1 MECIELTLNI
11 SDERPP
17 HVDACVASAN
27 AETGQGDEMW
37 RHLWRDPMQ
46 KEHLQEINNLVQALQ
61 PCRNLLILGIGGSA
75 LGTRALHA
83 ALCVNGSPTL
93 FVLDNID
100 PHTFRRSIE
109 KIKLNDPSLSQT
121 VVTVISKSGET
132 AEIAALYMA
141 VQKDIPQATYV
152 AITGQQGTLR
162 AYAESSGW
170 SIFTVPDGVGGR
182 FSILS
187 PVGLFPA
194 AMCGIDIKGL
204 LEGARAMDD
213 QCMKTQHNP
222 AADLAA
228 GLVAAMEG
236 GRTTHVMMPYCD
248 RLVQFAHWYV
258 QLWAESLGK
267 IDSNGNRVGP
277 TPLAAVGTTDQHS
290 MLQLWRE
297 GPRDKVIGFLNVKYV
312 DDVSL
317 GENSMGVPQSWLCGQ
332 SLGSL
337 LHAERI
343 ATEKAVIDAGQATW
357 TMTFPR
363 IDAHSIGQFIALWQ
377 VTVAIA
383 GRLLHVNPYDQ
394 PGVELGKQLTKDA
407 FLNEK

>member
-141 VQKDIPQATYV
+141 VQKAIPQATYV

-213 QCMKTQHNP
+213 QCMQTQHNP
-222 AADLAA
+222 AAD
-228 GLVAAMEG
+228 
-236 GRTTHVMMPYCD
+236 R
-248 RLVQFAHWYV
+248 RYV
-258 QLWAESLGK
+258 SNSNILGQETA
-267 IDSNGNRVGP
+267 NTGP
-277 TPLAAVGTTDQHS
+277 
-290 MLQLWRE
+290 
-297 GPRDKVIGFLNVKYV
+297 F
-312 DDVSL
+312 
-317 GENSMGVPQSWLCGQ
+317 
-332 SLGSL
+332 
-337 LHAERI
+337 
-343 ATEKAVIDAGQATW
+343 
-357 TMTFPR
+357 
-363 IDAHSIGQFIALWQ
+363 
-377 VTVAIA
+377 
-383 GRLLHVNPYDQ
+383 
-394 PGVELGKQLTKDA
+394 
-407 FLNEK
+407 